1 MQFDLPNLKEHR
13 MTLTRKI
20 IRTSV
25 RTFCKD
31 EDGATAIEYGLFAAL
46 VGAVIVGSVAGL
58 GKQTDKGF
66 TTMASALTAEGITE

>member
-1 MQFDLPNLKEHR
+1 

-20 IRTSV
+20 LSFSI

-46 VGAVIVGSVAGL
+46 VGAVIVGTVATLGGQTNAGFNTMSVAL
-58 GKQTDKGF
+58 SDN
-66 TTMASALTAEGITE
+66 GIEAATE